1 MTPTGAAREHD
12 AVVTETSDFV
22 FTIKLISERSVE
34 AAGFDVT
41 QGVLSAL
48 AIALAE
54 GVYERGRNMRAWR
67 EPAVS
72 AERDHYLGANAL
84 RQGGDRARATTHRRD
99 REEEAAQA
107 GNGRRHPAEQM
118 ARGARGEHE
127 GRTGRRPGR

>member
-84 RQGGDRARATTHRRD
+84 RQGGDRARATTHRPPKKK
-99 REEEAAQA
+99 QH
-107 GNGRRHPAEQM
+107 RRATVVGTLLNR